1 VWSVETVF
9 VCALTLLGRTQAG
22 FPAVEFI
29 ETPPPGISRLAQ
41 GYSRY
46 ADARIVLVT
55 STSAFAAARRAM
67 DRCGNVEAI
76 REIAGVLAHEECHV
90 RHRCDEASAYDTQL
104 TALLLAGADQNSALY
119 HKVMRAKQA
128 VVGPSRRN
136 VKASVLA
143 RNRPIAK

>member
-29 ETPPPGISRLAQ
+29 ETPPLGISRLAQ

-55 STSAFAAARRAM
+55 STSAFAAARRAT
-67 DRCGNVEAI
+67 DRCGNAEAI
-76 REIAGVLAHEECHV
+76 REIAGVLAHEECHI
-90 RHRCDEASAYDTQL
+90 RRGCDEASAYDTQL
-104 TALLLAGADQNSALY
+104 TALLSAGADQNSPLY
-119 HKVMRAKQA
+119 HKVMRAKRA
-128 VVGPSRRN
+128 VVAAARPN
-136 VKASVLA
+136 AKAGVLA
-143 RNRPIAK
+143 LNRPIAK